1 MTTPVANTK
10 SAKSKTKPVYPAP
23 ASTSVPPGKV
33 TKSTLATPRKA
44 RRPAAGARPNV
55 TSMNRPFQENQAEL
69 TAAMALLYNAT
80 YTPIE
85 IHKAFKAAT
94 ETMSMAERQD
104 AALRM
109 HHIAS
114 GLAQDQG
121 VLPTSMPLV
130 IPAANERAMEK
141 LVAEARTAR
150 AQHLAEG
157 RLLPAAEFQQA
168 LAVTKQAVSNAVLQ
182 HRMFYLTGP
191 SGEHLYP
198 TFFTE
203 DRYHRKDLYKVSKR
217 LGNMPGGNKWQFF
230 TKGKGSLE
238 GKTPLD
244 ALAEGRLDDVLIAA
258 AGFAER

>member
-1 MTTPVANTK
+1 
-10 SAKSKTKPVYPAP
+10 
-23 ASTSVPPGKV
+23 
-33 TKSTLATPRKA
+33 
-44 RRPAAGARPNV
+44 
-55 TSMNRPFQENQAEL
+55 
-69 TAAMALLYNAT
+69 MALLYNAT
-80 YTPIE
+80 HTPIE
-85 IHKAFKAAT
+85 IHKAFNAAT
-94 ETMSMAERQD
+94 EAMSLAERQD
-104 AALRM
+104 AVLRM

-121 VLPTSMPLV
+121 VLPDNMPLA
-130 IPAANERAMEK
+130 IPATNERAMEK
-141 LVAEARTAR
+141 LAAEARAAR
-150 AQHLAEG
+150 AQHLAAG
-157 RLLPAAEFQQA
+157 RLLPAAEFQKA

-238 GKTPLD
+238 GKTPLE
-244 ALAEGRLDDVLIAA
+244 ALAEGRLDDVLVAA